1 MHWLLSLSGLIWI
14 SGIKQ
19 NAGDIKQN
27 ANPYENFSLELFKV
41 AYGIQLL

>member
-14 SGIKQ
+14 SG
-19 NAGDIKQN
+19 IKQN